1 MTEGSIDFG
10 VVGGGILGM
19 TLAIRLAEAGHTVTI
34 YERGANL
41 GGLATGASI
50 GDVTWDRFY
59 HVMLQSDRALLSLL
73 DSLDIATEV
82 RWRATGTG
90 LYDNGSLHPVSNAV
104 DYLRLPVLGPL
115 SKVRIGATV
124 LRASRIRDWNGL
136 EQMTAGQ
143 WLTRWSGPSAYRRF
157 WLPLLRSKLGDRHDD
172 VSAAFI
178 WAIIQRLYAA
188 RRAGMKQDLFGYM
201 PGGYSSILTRLES
214 RAVALGVRPF
224 VGVRVLE
231 VAGSERGPSVRTT
244 DDLNTHD
251 RVVVTVPSPVAV
263 DIIPGLSSS
272 ERDAHLGIMYQG
284 IVCASLLLDRPLS
297 PFYVTNITDPAAPFT
312 GVIEMST
319 LVDTVEFG
327 GRSLVYLP
335 KYVPPDDPMF
345 EEPDDVIIERFT
357 AALAAMHPQ
366 FESDQIVAHAVARAR
381 YVLPLSTVGYSDR
394 LPSMQTS
401 VPGVYVVNSAHIVNG
416 TLNANETVGLANRS
430 VPVVTSVERSGS
442 LR

>member
-1 MTEGSIDFG
+1 MTQGSIDFG
-10 VVGGGILGM
+10 IVGGGILGM
-19 TLAIRLAEAGHTVTI
+19 TLAIRLAEAGNSVTV
-34 YERGANL
+34 YERGDTL
-41 GGLATGASI
+41 GGLATGAPI

-59 HVMLQSDRALLSLL
+59 HVMLQSDTALLALL
-73 DSLDIATEV
+73 DSLGVATDLQ
-82 RWRATGTG
+82 WRATGTG
-90 LYDNGSLHPVSNAV
+90 LYDDGSLHPVSNAV

-115 SKVRIGATV
+115 AKVRIGATV
-124 LRASRIRDWNGL
+124 LRASRIRDWASL
-136 EQMTAGQ
+136 EQMTAEQ
-143 WLTRWSGPSAYRRF
+143 WLTRWSGPAAYRRF
-157 WLPLLRSKLGDRHDD
+157 WLPLLRSKLGDRYDE

-178 WAIIQRLYAA
+178 WAIIHRLYAA

-201 PGGYSSILTRLES
+201 PGGYSGILTRLES
-214 RAVALGVRPF
+214 RAVALGVRPL

-231 VAGSERGPSVRTT
+231 VAGTEGGASVRTT
-244 DDLNTHD
+244 DDLTVHD
-251 RVVVTVPSPVAV
+251 RVVVTVPSPIAA
-263 DIIPGLSSS
+263 DLIPGLSAS

-297 PFYVTNITDPAAPFT
+297 DFYVTNITDPAAPFT
-312 GVIEMST
+312 GVIEMSA
-319 LVDTVEFG
+319 LVDRVEFG

-335 KYVPPDDPMF
+335 KYLPPDDPMF
-345 EEPDDVIIERFT
+345 EESNDAIMDRFN
-357 AALAAMHPQ
+357 AALSAMYPW

-394 LPSMQTS
+394 LPPMQTS

-430 VPVVTSVERSGS
+430 VPVVTAVERSGS